1 MTPLRVLLVE
11 DSDDDAMLVEGLLRR
26 DGFEISVTRVEDR
39 GALDEALTLDW
50 DLVIS
55 DFSLPQ
61 FTAIDVIRAV
71 RERGLDV
78 PLLIVSGTIG
88 EEAAVET
95 MRIGADDY
103 LMKGKLQRLPM
114 AIRRELRE
122 FEIRR
127 ERRATVEKLH
137 ESERLM
143 VQALALAGMGHFVWY
158 PDPDVV
164 VWSEDIYR
172 IHGVKRETFTPGL
185 ESWLALVHEDDR
197 DRARTDVVESIA
209 SGRFETSVRIVT
221 PEGELRIIETLGEC
235 EKSASGEPVTLLG
248 VVKDVTESRRAE
260 LERHRL
266 QRDLELLLAS
276 TVQAMVAT
284 DGEGRCTMVNGAA
297 ELLTGFSA
305 AELLGRR
312 FVDVLPQKRRDGS
325 PKEDAESP
333 IHHVLGTATPIQK
346 SDVPFQVRDG
356 STRWID
362 ISVSPILDEGEL
374 KGAVALITDATE
386 RRLLQSELERARRL
400 ASLGQ
405 MAASIAH
412 EFNNVLMGIQP
423 FAELIARKTV
433 DESVRSANERI
444 LKSVQRGRT
453 VTQEVLR
460 FTRPVDPTR
469 QAVPLRALFDDLSQE
484 LKGLIPSAIHLEIR
498 TAGAVT
504 LDADPQQIMQVFLN
518 LAINARD
525 AMPEGGVLRISAA
538 PSLSGENYSFGV
550 VPSADRFAHAVV
562 EDTGSGISEEVLKHV
577 FDPFYTTKKNG
588 TGLGLPIAYK
598 IVEVHGGHIFVE
610 SEPGRGTAFHIFLPL
625 AGSVAAD
632 AEDGRHPSSVTG
644 NAGPANT
651 ARK

>member
-26 DGFEISVTRVEDR
+26 DGFDVSLTRVEGR
-39 GALDEALTLDW
+39 IALDEALAQDW

-78 PLLIVSGTIG
+78 PLIIVSGTIG
-88 EEAAVET
+88 EETAVET

-127 ERRATVEKLH
+127 ERRAASEKLH
-137 ESERLM
+137 ENERLI
-143 VQALALAGMGHFVWY
+143 VQALALARMGHFVWY
-158 PDPDVV
+158 LEPDLV
-164 VWSEDIYR
+164 VWSDDTYR
-172 IHGVKRETFTPGL
+172 IHGVMRETFTPSL
-185 ESWLALVHEDDR
+185 ESWLTLVHEEDR
-197 DRARTDVVESIA
+197 DRARTDVADSIV
-209 SGRFETSVRIVT
+209 SGRFETSIRIVT
-221 PEGELRIIETLGEC
+221 AEGEVRIIDLLGEC
-235 EKSASGEPVTLLG
+235 EKNAAGEPITLLG
-248 VVKDVTESRRAE
+248 VVKDVTGYRRAE

-276 TVQAMVAT
+276 TIQAMVAT
-284 DGEGRCTMVNGAA
+284 DIEGRCTMVNRAA
-297 ELLTGFSA
+297 ESLTGFSA

-312 FVDVLPQKRRDGS
+312 FVDVLPQKKLDGS
-325 PKEDAESP
+325 PEEDIESP
-333 IHHVLGTATPIQK
+333 IHHVLGTATPVQK
-346 SDVPFQVRDG
+346 SDVPFRVRDG
-356 STRWID
+356 ATRWID
-362 ISVSPILDEGEL
+362 ISASPIVDEGEL
-374 KGAVALITDATE
+374 KGVVALITDATE
-386 RRLLQSELERARRL
+386 RRLLQAELERARRL
-400 ASLGQ
+400 TSLGQ

-423 FAELIARKTV
+423 FAELVARKAA
-433 DESVRSANERI
+433 DESIRSANDRI

-460 FTRPVDPTR
+460 FTRPVEPTR
-469 QAVPLRALFDDLSQE
+469 QEVQLRALLDDVAQE
-484 LKGLIPSAIHLEIR
+484 LKGLVPPAIRLVIK
-498 TAGAVT
+498 GDPLIV
-504 LDADPQQIMQVFLN
+504 DADPQQIMQVFLN

-525 AMPEGGVLRISAA
+525 AMPDGGVLTITAMPTR
-538 PSLSGENYSFGV
+538 SGEIYSFGV
-550 VPSADRFAHAVV
+550 VASSDRFAHAIV
-562 EDTGSGISEEVLKHV
+562 EDTGTGINPEALKHV
-577 FDPFYTTKKNG
+577 FDPFYTTKKTG
-588 TGLGLPIAYK
+588 TGLGLAIAHR
-598 IVEVHGGHIFVE
+598 IVEVHGGHIFAE

-625 AGSVAAD
+625 ARAASAD
-632 AEDGRHPSSVTG
+632 AAGDRPSSNTG
-644 NAGPANT
+644 NADPANT